1 LVLTPL
7 CPSDISPKYDNGKLG
22 CEFIVWLVEFGG
34 DSAMGISLQLGK
46 NSSFIIHTSSLLF
59 RREKVLS
66 ALGLRVIRFRNDEV
80 IRGLSAVAGKI
91 RKMLFF

>member
-1 LVLTPL
+1 LGGFSFSPSGETGEGFGVDPL

-46 NSSFIIHTSSLLF
+46 NSSFIILHSSLLF
-59 RREKVLS
+59 
-66 ALGLRVIRFRNDEV
+66 GNDEV
-80 IRGLSAVAGKI
+80 MRDLSAVVGKI
-91 RKMLFF
+91 KETLFF